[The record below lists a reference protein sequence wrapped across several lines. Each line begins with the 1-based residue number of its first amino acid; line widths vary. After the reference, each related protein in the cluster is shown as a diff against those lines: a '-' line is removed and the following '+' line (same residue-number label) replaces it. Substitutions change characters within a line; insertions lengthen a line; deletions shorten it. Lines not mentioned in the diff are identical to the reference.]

1 MAFVDSARNAFEP
14 LRDLL
19 NKENI
24 IYHFLLRVSH
34 DTTEAVLST
43 IAEQKINLLIGD
55 YEYIRSNNKL
65 QNLITCDYLAIRE
78 RRDDALLAVE
88 REEFY
93 EMQHSIGIRKN
104 MVILYDDGD
113 DSDEILQVTSNIANN
128 GNFNLIVVALNR
140 NTKIIDEK
148 KTEFNNNTRGKEYPS
163 DYLARKEY
171 FKKAGVDFN
180 EIYVSEEIE
189 KDAVQFGKLV
199 AKISSCILSRFDY
212 HRVKLRKIQFTVQI
226 KVCESLNIS
235 G

>member
-1 MAFVDSARNAFEP
+1 MAFVDSSRKAFEP

-24 IYHFLLRVSH
+24 VYHFLLRVSH
-34 DTTEAVLST
+34 DTTEAILST
-43 IAEQKINLLIGD
+43 VAEQKINLLIGE

-78 RRDDALLAVE
+78 LRDDALLAVE

-93 EMQHSIGIRKN
+93 EMKRSIGIRKN

-113 DSDEILQVTSNIANN
+113 DSDEILQITSNIANN

-140 NTKIIDEK
+140 NTKIIDMK
-148 KTEFNNNTRGKEYPS
+148 KHEFNNNSRGTEYPS

-171 FKKAGVDFN
+171 FGKRRGLILMKFMFQRKLKKMSCNLGA
-180 EIYVSEEIE
+180 
-189 KDAVQFGKLV
+189 L
-199 AKISSCILSRFDY
+199 AKISSC
-212 HRVKLRKIQFTVQI
+212 V
-226 KVCESLNIS
+226 
-235 G
+235 